1 VTQKLRFLVQHPRFQ
16 ASAANTVEVVVDG
29 EGADDASAED
39 LIEIVREAAGGAC
52 RRAVGT
58 HLVDAVS
65 LSSRAA
71 LDHVGR
77 LAAEASIG
85 GVFLVG
91 EQDRYAVLG
100 RRPDGS
106 EFVAEF
112 SCVTQ
117 AEAEFR
123 ARWTMAAEKGAA
135 SCFDDFLDA
144 MGRVEILRSHPGS
157 ISAEELRLAL
167 AKLVKEALAAGH
179 SGPALNEGVALLGR
193 TGFEP
198 SVAPGPRP

>member
-1 VTQKLRFLVQHPRFQ
+1 MTQKLRFLVQHPRFQ
-16 ASAANTVEVVVDG
+16 ASAGNTVEVVVHG
-29 EGADDASAED
+29 EGADEATAED

-58 HLVDAVS
+58 HLIDSAS
-65 LSSRAA
+65 LSSRAG

-77 LAAEASIG
+77 LAADASIA

-106 EFVAEF
+106 EYVAEF

-123 ARWTMAAEKGAA
+123 ARWTLAAEEGAA

-157 ISAEELRLAL
+157 ISADELRLAL
-167 AKLVKEALAAGH
+167 EKLIEEALAAGH
-179 SGPALNEGVALLGR
+179 SGPALDTGVALLR
-193 TGFEP
+193 TAGFEP
-198 SVAPGPRP
+198 TAAPAPCP